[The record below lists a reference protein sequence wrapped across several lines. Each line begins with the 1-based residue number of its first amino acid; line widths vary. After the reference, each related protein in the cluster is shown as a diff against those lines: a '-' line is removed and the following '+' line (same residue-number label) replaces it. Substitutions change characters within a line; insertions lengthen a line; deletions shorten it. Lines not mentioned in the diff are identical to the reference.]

1 MVSIHSTAV
10 KQFHSTFSTQLNIHR
25 MTQFF
30 RVGLPPPKQCK
41 YFTFAQVNCTAC
53 WLIRQPIDWL
63 ASGLYGQRKYT
74 GSDES
79 RTFEEGKQYDNN
91 NNPRWLF
98 TFHSQCAVITPLFYA
113 TLLLEMPSSIG
124 CKYYVHEEPIK
135 GTVQII
141 YICNTNSSKL

>member
-1 MVSIHSTAV
+1 M
-10 KQFHSTFSTQLNIHR
+10 
-25 MTQFF
+25 
-30 RVGLPPPKQCK
+30 
-41 YFTFAQVNCTAC
+41 
-53 WLIRQPIDWL
+53 D
-63 ASGLYGQRKYT
+63 SGNTRAAT
-74 GSDES
+74 ES

-141 YICNTNSSKL
+141 YICNTNSSKYFPDLTSSLLLPRQSYPDSPFQPQCLCQCYQHNDKFSSVIILDFQFSGDKSALYSPFH